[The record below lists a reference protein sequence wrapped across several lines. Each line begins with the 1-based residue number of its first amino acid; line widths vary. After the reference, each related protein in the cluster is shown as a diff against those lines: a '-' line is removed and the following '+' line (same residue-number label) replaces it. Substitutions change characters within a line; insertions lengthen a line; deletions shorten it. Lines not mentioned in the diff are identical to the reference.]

1 MADKEKLAAERIQL
15 SVRKKKLELTVTNEE
30 TVSPNE
36 EGNQVPGSS
45 IVDFLFKIVLI
56 GDAVSC
62 CALKLWIVW
71 VINRFLLSSSRQDR
85 PSLESSL

>member
-36 EGNQVPGSS
+36 EGDQVPGSP

-71 VINRFLLSSSRQDR
+71 VISRFLLSSSR
-85 PSLESSL
+85 